1 MRNAIRLLRQPVT
14 LHKGLVLLT
23 FAGPIRSAHKSTAGI
38 KGGYKEGLLESATL
52 LEAPLGLVPG

>member
-1 MRNAIRLLRQPVT
+1 
-14 LHKGLVLLT
+14 LLT
-23 FAGPIRSAHKSTAGI
+23 FAGPIRSAHKSTAGL